1 MNTDTHGY
9 FATAR
14 ATSSLSVFIRV
25 YPWTF
30 FLPALVIMLALSGC
44 GTPTKK
50 TASVQPTPTP
60 GKYYQDDGPPDAVPD
75 GLDQLPDAV
84 PKKEPFHKF
93 ANRPYTVF
101 GEAYVPVVDEE
112 PYKQRGLASW
122 YGRKFHGQKT
132 SSGETYDMFAM
143 TAAHKTLPIPS
154 YAKVTNLANGKS
166 VVVRINDRG
175 PFHKGRIIDLSY
187 AAAKRIGIVGRGSA
201 MVEVERV
208 FSPEGEKPTA
218 AASPP
223 PPAMVATPA
232 APVTPT
238 AIVTPVVAREAA
250 GLWVQLGAF
259 GSAEAAQGF
268 RDHVTRELTWLYEPV
283 QVSYLNGLHRVRL
296 GPYRNRD
303 EAAAIADK
311 VERSL
316 GITAAV
322 GNNP

>member
-1 MNTDTHGY
+1 MRTG
-9 FATAR
+9 F
-14 ATSSLSVFIRV
+14 
-25 YPWTF
+25 
-30 FLPALVIMLALSGC
+30 LALAIAALLVLAGC
-44 GTPTKK
+44 GTSPKK
-50 TASVQPTPTP
+50 AASVQPTQPP
-60 GKYYQDDGPPDAVPD
+60 GKYYQDDGPPDVVPD

-84 PKKEPFHKF
+84 PKREPFHKF

-208 FSPEGEKPTA
+208 FGPEGDKPVPSGAQPESAERSPDKPAREPSAQDA
-218 AASPP
+218 AAKPKPQATAYVAALP
-223 PPAMVATPA
+223 PPAMIVA
-232 APVTPT
+232 
-238 AIVTPVVAREAA
+238 PVVAQEPA

-283 QVSYLNGLHRVRL
+283 QVSYQNGLHRVRL
-296 GPYRNRD
+296 GPYRNRE
-303 EAAAIADK
+303 EASAIAEK

-322 GNNP
+322 SNNR

>member
-1 MNTDTHGY
+1 MD
-9 FATAR
+9 
-14 ATSSLSVFIRV
+14 RV
-25 YPWTF
+25 
-30 FLPALVIMLALSGC
+30 VLALILAALLMLTGC
-44 GTPTKK
+44 GTSTKK

-60 GKYYQDDGPPDAVPD
+60 GKYYQDDGPPQALPD

-84 PKKEPFHKF
+84 PRREPFNKF

-101 GEAYVPVVDEE
+101 GESYVPVVDEE

-154 YAKVTNLANGKS
+154 YAKVTNLSNGKS

-208 FSPEGEKPTA
+208 FGPEGEKA
-218 AASPP
+218 AAEPQPADGERAADKPAPQPSAQEAAAKPKPQAAAYSAPMP
-223 PPAMVATPA
+223 PPA
-232 APVTPT
+232 
-238 AIVTPVVAREAA
+238 AIVTPLVAQEPA

-268 RDHVTRELTWLYEPV
+268 RDHVTRSLTWLYEPV
-283 QVSYLNGLHRVRL
+283 QVSYQNGLHRVRL
-296 GPYRNRD
+296 GPYRTRD
-303 EAAAIADK
+303 EAAAIAEK

-316 GITAAV
+316 GITPAI
-322 GNNP
+322 GDNR